1 MSEENEDENM
11 EKITLLLLGN
21 SQVGKTCFIL
31 KYVDDKFQESYVS
44 TVGIDFK
51 VKNITIQQKNY
62 KIIFYDTTGQEKY
75 KSISL
80 NVVKDAHGIILMY
93 DITDEESF
101 KSIPDWIQSIRD
113 AKGNSFPLIL
123 LGNKIDK
130 QEERK
135 IKKEEG
141 KELADSNGIEFF
153 ETSNQEGINIQEA
166 VMSII
171 NKVIEKRKIENID
184 INSYSSSKLSRK
196 KVTEKSR
203 RCC

>member
-1 MSEENEDENM
+1 MNEDNEDDNT
-11 EKITLLLLGN
+11 EKINILLLGN
-21 SQVGKTCFIL
+21 SMVGKTSFIL
-31 KYVDDKFQESYVS
+31 KYVDDKFQESYVN

-51 VKNITIQQKNY
+51 VKNITINKKNY
-62 KIIFYDTTGQEKY
+62 KVIFYDTTGQEKY

-80 NVVKDAHGIILMY
+80 NVIKDAHGIILMY

-113 AKGNSFPLIL
+113 NKGNSFPLIL

-141 KELADSNGIEFF
+141 KEFADNNGIEFF

-166 VMSII
+166 AMAII
-171 NKVIEKRKIENID
+171 NKIIEKRKIDNID
-184 INSYSSSKLSRK
+184 MNSNCTSKLKRK
-196 KVTEKSR
+196 KVTEKSK